1 MIETERR
8 RDCVLETEREK
19 ERPCDRDRE
28 REGETCDRERGE
40 TV

>member
-8 RDCVLETEREK
+8 RDCVIETPREERL
-19 ERPCDRDRE
+19 CDRDRE
-28 REGETCDRERGE
+28 RRDCVIETERGE